1 MDITTV
7 IVGDLGVNCYI
18 LTNDDKAIVID
29 PGAEYNKIK
38 EALNGKKVEAVLLT
52 HGHFDHTGAVKQ
64 FQDNGAKVY
73 VSKEDAKMLLDG
85 YTSLAQPFGYPFTPI
100 KADETFNDNDMIE
113 LIGLKIKVILTPGHT
128 TGSACFLIDDILFS
142 GDTLFNRS
150 IGRTDFPGGDF
161 QAISASI
168 RNKLY
173 VLDEDTPVFSGHGN
187 KTTIKDEK
195 CFNMFVR

>member
-1 MDITTV
+1 MDIKTV
-7 IVGDLGVNCYI
+7 VVGDLGVNCYI

-29 PGAEYNKIK
+29 PGDEYHKIK
-38 EALNGKKVEAVLLT
+38 QVLNGKQVEAVLLT

-64 FQDNGAKVY
+64 FQKDGAKVY
-73 VSKEDAKMLLDG
+73 ISKEDAKMLLDG

-100 KADETFNDNDMIE
+100 KADETFDDNDIIE
-113 LIGLKIKVILTPGHT
+113 LIGQKIKVILTPGHT
-128 TGSACFLIDDILFS
+128 TGSACFLVNNMLFS
-142 GDTLFNRS
+142 GDTLFQNS

-161 QAISASI
+161 ETISASI

-173 VLDEDTPVFSGHGN
+173 VLDEKTPVFSGHGD
-187 KTTIKDEK
+187 KTTIKEEK

>member
-1 MDITTV
+1 MDIKTV
-7 IVGDLGVNCYI
+7 VVGDLGVNCYI
-18 LTNDDKAIVID
+18 LTNNDKAIVID

-38 EALNGKKVEAVLLT
+38 EVLNDKQVEAILLT

-64 FQDNGAKVY
+64 FQKDGAKVY
-73 VSKEDAKMLLDG
+73 ISKEDAKMLQDG
-85 YTSLAQPFGYPFTPI
+85 YTSLAQLFGYPFTQI
-100 KADETFNDNDMIE
+100 KADETFDDNDIIE
-113 LIGLKIKVILTPGHT
+113 LIGIKIKVILTPGHT

-161 QAISASI
+161 EAISASI